1 MAKRISKIEAKSEI
15 EFYYIKNNSYK
26 TVHVDGAI
34 GGISPKGKL
43 INMAV
48 YSERLPIP
56 RQTTN
61 QVLNGIVQA
70 NNETGRIQRDGI
82 IREVETN
89 LVFDIETAQ
98 ALVDWL
104 EDKISVVQK
113 RSKML
118 TNSPTK
124 KKKVKSKKTA
134 AKKVPK
140 KVKR

>member
-1 MAKRISKIEAKSEI
+1 MVKKISKNEAKSDI
-15 EFYYIKNNSYK
+15 NFYYIKNESYK

-61 QVLNGIVQA
+61 QVLNGIVQTGV
-70 NNETGRIQRDGI
+70 ETGRIQRDGI

-89 LVFDIETAQ
+89 LVFDVETAQ
-98 ALVDWL
+98 ALADWL
-104 EDKISVVQK
+104 KEKITDIENRNK
-113 RSKML
+113 YL
-118 TNSPTK
+118 TTSAAK

-134 AKKVPK
+134 TKKVPK